1 LETRFLHALGVVNRM
16 NPITLKTVLHDSAKL
31 FAFNSLI
38 CSAKL
43 DTLLPSLM
51 CQEKQ
56 AVANQ
61 NEAQPTGDLKP
72 VEQVSVGNEQEDGV
86 HESAQQLPTEAA
98 KAQENFEQVTCDLLG
113 TFCT

>member
-1 LETRFLHALGVVNRM
+1 M
-16 NPITLKTVLHDSAKL
+16 NSITLKTVFHDSAKL
-31 FAFNSLI
+31 FAFNFLI

-56 AVANQ
+56 AVTNQ

-72 VEQVSVGNEQEDGV
+72 VEQPV
-86 HESAQQLPTEAA
+86 AQQFPTEAA
-98 KAQENFEQVTCDLLG
+98 KAQENFEQVKLIFWALSAHERLLDFG
-113 TFCT
+113 IGIV

>member
-1 LETRFLHALGVVNRM
+1 LETLYLHALGVVNRM
-16 NPITLKTVLHDSAKL
+16 NPITLKSVLHDFAKFL
-31 FAFNSLI
+31 ALKSLI

-56 AVANQ
+56 AVTNQ
-61 NEAQPTGDLKP
+61 NEAQPTGDVKP

-86 HESAQQLPTEAA
+86 HE
-98 KAQENFEQVTCDLLG
+98 QVTCDLLG